1 MADFD
6 RCFCGAQSLTISGFC
21 SEHKDRE
28 TYRAPEVDTDTKIK
42 QLQSRLSYAE
52 RQLRETREELK
63 TQEIRARELNKILVL
78 VDMGDIKI
86 EEIRGILRS
95 LNEKQK
101 VR

>member
-21 SEHKDRE
+21 PAHKDRE
-28 TYRAPEVDTDTKIK
+28 TYRAPELDTDTKVK
-42 QLQSRLSYAE
+42 QLQSRLSQTE
-52 RQLRETREELK
+52 ILLREVRDELK
-63 TQEIRARELNKILVL
+63 TQKIRAMELNKILVL
-78 VDMGDIKI
+78 VDMGDIKV
-86 EEIRGILRS
+86 EEIGGILRS